1 MVCLLKNCCKA
12 NDQYDENIAFNMY
25 DFIDKSNPGR
35 LLYKDKDFIFNQ
47 IEKALKVMR
56 TKNLRSIQDL
66 IIGVV

>member
-1 MVCLLKNCCKA
+1 
-12 NDQYDENIAFNMY
+12 MY

-66 IIGVV
+66 IIGLVWFILLISQVLLNLL